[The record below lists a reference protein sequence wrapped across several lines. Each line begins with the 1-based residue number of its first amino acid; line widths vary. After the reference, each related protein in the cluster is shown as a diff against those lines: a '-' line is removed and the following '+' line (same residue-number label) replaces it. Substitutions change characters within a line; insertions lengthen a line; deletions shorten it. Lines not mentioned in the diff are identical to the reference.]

1 LINLW
6 LTFLIKVY
14 LDQLGQSKCW
24 GSWFSLMNLERSER
38 FIKEEPRKPMEENR
52 MNVNAEIEIDT
63 SELASELV
71 YESEFTS
78 GVESVL
84 LDTLPNYVG
93 DEVESYLNDRIE
105 DAVKEILMDNPELF
119 RGLVAKALV
128 GIAEDS
134 ITY

>member
-1 LINLW
+1 
-6 LTFLIKVY
+6 
-14 LDQLGQSKCW
+14 
-24 GSWFSLMNLERSER
+24 
-38 FIKEEPRKPMEENR
+38 

-84 LDTLPNYVG
+84 LDVLPNYVG
-93 DEVESYLNDRIE
+93 DEVESYLNGRIE
-105 DAVKEILMDNPELF
+105 DAVKEVLMDNPELF

>member
-1 LINLW
+1 
-6 LTFLIKVY
+6 
-14 LDQLGQSKCW
+14 
-24 GSWFSLMNLERSER
+24 
-38 FIKEEPRKPMEENR
+38 

-63 SELASELV
+63 SELASELI

-78 GVESVL
+78 GVESIL
-84 LDTLPNYVG
+84 LDVLPNYVG
-93 DEVESYLNDRIE
+93 DEVESYLNGRIE
-105 DAVKEILMDNPELF
+105 DAVKEVLMDNPGLF

>member
-1 LINLW
+1 
-6 LTFLIKVY
+6 
-14 LDQLGQSKCW
+14 
-24 GSWFSLMNLERSER
+24 
-38 FIKEEPRKPMEENR
+38 

-84 LDTLPNYVG
+84 LDVLPNYVG
-93 DEVESYLNDRIE
+93 DEVESYLNGRIE
-105 DAVKEILMDNPELF
+105 DAVKEVLMDNPELF
-119 RGLVAKALV
+119 RGLVAKARV